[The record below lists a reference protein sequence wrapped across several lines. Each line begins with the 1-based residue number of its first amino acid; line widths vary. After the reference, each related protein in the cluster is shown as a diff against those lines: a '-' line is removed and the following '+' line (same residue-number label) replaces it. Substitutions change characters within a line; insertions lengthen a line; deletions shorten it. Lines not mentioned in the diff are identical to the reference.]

1 MPVYQTV
8 LWLNGAFL
16 LMIAALTGYAELSG
30 LSVKALFLHPESY
43 PHITIGSLTH
53 LFQILCAVPPTVC
66 LFTYSLLRSQPFS
79 KSSSAE
85 TRFILASALFTGGFL
100 LNEIYRIH
108 IHLSASGISK
118 PAVILVYAVVLALYL
133 ISCRQQIL
141 QTPYSILLIGVG
153 ILAVGIGI
161 DALHIPNQGLTD
173 FLEGIP
179 KVLSQVNIGLYF
191 WLVCQQA
198 LSRAAGGKFL

>member
-1 MPVYQTV
+1 MPIYQAL
-8 LWLNGAFL
+8 LWLNGGFL
-16 LMIAALTGYAELSG
+16 LLIAALTGYVELSG

-66 LFTYSLLRSQPFS
+66 LFTYSLLRSRTVSGNPFD
-79 KSSSAE
+79 
-85 TRFILASALFTGGFL
+85 RFILASTLVTGGFL

-108 IHLSASGISK
+108 IHLSASGIGK
-118 PAVILVYAVVLALYL
+118 PTVILVYAVVLALYL
-133 ISCRQQIL
+133 VGCRQQIL
-141 QTPYSILLIGVG
+141 QTPYLILLLGVG

-161 DALHIPNQGLTD
+161 DALRLPNQGLTD

-179 KVLSQVNIGLYF
+179 KVLSQANIALYF
-191 WLVCQQA
+191 WIVCQQSV
-198 LSRAAGGKFL
+198 SRSAGGKFS

>member
-1 MPVYQTV
+1 MPIYQAL
-8 LWLNGAFL
+8 LWLNGGFL
-16 LMIAALTGYAELSG
+16 LLIAALTGYVELSG

-43 PHITIGSLTH
+43 PHITIGALTH
-53 LFQILCAVPPTVC
+53 LFQMLCAVPPIVC

-79 KSSSAE
+79 ESSSE

-108 IHLSASGISK
+108 IHLSASGIGK
-118 PAVILVYAVVLALYL
+118 PTVILVYAVVLALYL
-133 ISCRQQIL
+133 VSCRQQIL
-141 QTPYSILLIGVG
+141 QTPYLILLLGVG

-161 DALHIPNQGLTD
+161 DSLHIPNQGLTD

-179 KVLSQVNIGLYF
+179 KVLSQANIALYF
-191 WLVCQQA
+191 WIVCQQA
-198 LSRAAGGKFL
+198 ISRFAGGKFS